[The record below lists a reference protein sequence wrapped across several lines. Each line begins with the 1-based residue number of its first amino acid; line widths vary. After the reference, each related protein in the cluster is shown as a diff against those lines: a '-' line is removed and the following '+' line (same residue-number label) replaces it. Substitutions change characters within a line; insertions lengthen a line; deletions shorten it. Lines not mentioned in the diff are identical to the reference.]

1 MKQMKY
7 VETTVDTSNEL
18 KRFQDNLYCHF
29 YKHEYYEE
37 MCQRSN
43 QPGWFFAT
51 HKFESINDITPEQLA
66 LRPII
71 YQTGTYM
78 YKASKVIANYFGPLA
93 KNDYTIS
100 DTLSFLDLL
109 KSVPSD
115 DSYEDVSYDLESLFT
130 SIRVQETIDYIL
142 YKIYVKKELK
152 SFCKK

>member
-1 MKQMKY
+1 
-7 VETTVDTSNEL
+7 
-18 KRFQDNLYCHF
+18 
-29 YKHEYYEE
+29 
-37 MCQRSN
+37 
-43 QPGWFFAT
+43 
-51 HKFESINDITPEQLA
+51 
-66 LRPII
+66 
-71 YQTGTYM
+71 M